1 MAKPAPQIP
10 SAKKSAFTELGLK
23 ATVEQLKEE
32 VRELYLADD
41 VPWIIGYSGGK
52 DSTAILQLTWLA
64 LADLPAEQRTKTVH
78 VISTDTMVEN
88 PVVASW
94 VTHSL
99 DVMKKFATEQKMP
112 IEPHRLTPATE
123 NSFWVNLI
131 GKGYPAPRHKFRW
144 CTERLK
150 IKPSTTFITGVVK
163 QSGEAILL
171 LGSRKAESQRR
182 QIVLEKHN
190 KRALS
195 KGSYGARERLTP
207 NASLPSTLVYTP
219 IENWTNDDVWMFLMQ
234 VKNPWGYN
242 NKDLLTMYQ
251 GASPDGEC
259 PLVVDSTTPSCGDSR
274 FGCWVCTLVDKDKS
288 MTAMIQNDQEKEWM
302 TPLLELRNAL
312 DFRTGAGNAEETSDR
327 HLRDFRRMSGSLLLF
342 HDDLVHGPYTQ
353 AARENWL
360 RKLLAAQTWI
370 RKNGPAHVKNI
381 ELISLAELQEIRRIW
396 VVEKHEMEDNL
407 PRIYVSATGDPYPG
421 NRLDDNLVLGESE
434 MQILNEICGGDRLHY
449 ELTREL
455 LSVERQLRAH
465 ARRAG
470 LFEQLEKSFRRN
482 YYDDANDAIATARR
496 YAGARAAAGE
506 GKRESALEIGTE
518 DEEAFGDKSNLLP

>member
-1 MAKPAPQIP
+1 MPTPA
-10 SAKKSAFTELGLK
+10 SKESAFAALGLK
-23 ATVEQLKEE
+23 AAIQQLKEE
-32 VRELYLADD
+32 VQQLYLSDD

-52 DSTAILQLTWLA
+52 DSTAVLQLTWLA
-64 LADLPAEQRTKTVH
+64 LADLPAGQRRKTVH

-99 DVMKKFATEQKMP
+99 DVMRKSASDQKLP
-112 IEPHRLTPATE
+112 VEPHRLTPTTE
-123 NSFWVNLI
+123 DSFWVNLI

-150 IKPSTTFITGVVK
+150 IKPSSSFITGVIK

-171 LGSRKAESQRR
+171 LGSRKAESQARAR
-182 QIVLEKHN
+182 VMARHEKH
-190 KRALS
+190 RV
-195 KGSYGARERLTP
+195 RERLSP

-219 IENWTNDDVWMFLMQ
+219 IEDWSNDDVWMFLMQ

-259 PLVVDSTTPSCGDSR
+259 PLVVDSSTPSCGDSR
-274 FGCWVCTLVDKDKS
+274 FGCWVCTMVDKDRS

-302 TPLLELRNAL
+302 APLLELRNTL
-312 DFRTGAGNAEETSDR
+312 DFRTGAGSEEETSDR
-327 HLRDFRRMSGSLLLF
+327 RLRDFRRMSGAIQLF
-342 HDDLVHGPYTQ
+342 HDRPIPGPYTQ
-353 AARENWL
+353 EARENWL
-360 RKLLAAQTWI
+360 RKLLTAQTWI
-370 RKNGPAHVKNI
+370 RRNGPPDVRSI
-381 ELISLAELQEIRRIW
+381 ELISLEELQEIRRLW
-396 VVEKHEMEDNL
+396 VVEKHEMEDRL
-407 PRIYVSATGDPYPG
+407 PRIYSEATGEPYPG
-421 NRLDDNLVLGESE
+421 RRLDDNLVLGERE
-434 MQILNEICGGDRLHY
+434 MQVLGEVCGGDRLHY

-470 LFEQLEKSFRRN
+470 LFGLLEKSIRRH
-482 YYDDANDAIATARR
+482 YYDDKEDATDMARR
-496 YAGARAAAGE
+496 HAQARTEAHKGQRTAAFTDDLGDSEA
-506 GKRESALEIGTE
+506 RGTQI
-518 DEEAFGDKSNLLP
+518 DVLP

>member
-1 MAKPAPQIP
+1 MAAPAPKKPA
-10 SAKKSAFTELGLK
+10 SKASAFAALGLK
-23 ATVEQLKEE
+23 ATLDQLKAE

-52 DSTAILQLTWLA
+52 DSTAVLQLTWLA
-64 LADLPAEQRTKTVH
+64 LADLPVEQRRKTVH

-99 DVMKKFATEQKMP
+99 EVMRKSAKLKQIP
-112 IEPHRLTPATE
+112 IEPHRLTPITE
-123 NSFWVNLI
+123 DSFWVNLI

-150 IKPSTTFITGVVK
+150 IKPSTSFITGVVK

-182 QIVLEKHN
+182 QIVLDKHN
-190 KRALS
+190 KRAVS
-195 KGSYGARERLTP
+195 KGHYGARERLTP
-207 NASLPSTLVYTP
+207 NASLPGTLVYTP

-234 VKNPWGYN
+234 VNNPWGYN

-259 PLVVDSTTPSCGDSR
+259 PLVVDSSTPSCGDSR

-312 DFRTGAGNAEETSDR
+312 DFRNGGAPGDEDSSDR
-327 HLRDFRRMSGSLLLF
+327 KLRDFRRMSGAIQLF
-342 HDDLVHGPYTQ
+342 HDRPIPGPYTQ
-353 AARENWL
+353 EARENWL

-370 RKNGPAHVKNI
+370 RRNGPANVKNI
-381 ELISLAELQEIRRIW
+381 ELISLDELQEIRRLW
-396 VVEKHEMEDNL
+396 VVEKHEMEDTL
-407 PRIYVSATGDPYPG
+407 PRIYAEATGEPYPG
-421 NRLDDNLVLGESE
+421 QRLDDNLVLGESE
-434 MQILNEICGGDRLHY
+434 LSVLREVCGNDRLHY
-449 ELTREL
+449 EMTREL
-455 LSVERQLRAH
+455 LSVERQQRAH

-470 LFEQLEKSFRRN
+470 LFEQLEKSIRRH
-482 YYDDANDAIATARR
+482 YYDDAADATAMARR
-496 YAGARAAAGE
+496 HAGARAAAGKGE
-506 GKRESALEIGTE
+506 RADAFT
-518 DEEAFGDKSNLLP
+518 DEMECEPQPNLLP

>member
-1 MAKPAPQIP
+1 
-10 SAKKSAFTELGLK
+10 
-23 ATVEQLKEE
+23 
-32 VRELYLADD
+32 
-41 VPWIIGYSGGK
+41 
-52 DSTAILQLTWLA
+52 
-64 LADLPAEQRTKTVH
+64 
-78 VISTDTMVEN
+78 
-88 PVVASW
+88 
-94 VTHSL
+94 
-99 DVMKKFATEQKMP
+99 
-112 IEPHRLTPATE
+112 
-123 NSFWVNLI
+123 
-131 GKGYPAPRHKFRW
+131 
-144 CTERLK
+144 
-150 IKPSTTFITGVVK
+150 
-163 QSGEAILL
+163 
-171 LGSRKAESQRR
+171 
-182 QIVLEKHN
+182 
-190 KRALS
+190 
-195 KGSYGARERLTP
+195 
-207 NASLPSTLVYTP
+207 
-219 IENWTNDDVWMFLMQ
+219 
-234 VKNPWGYN
+234 
-242 NKDLLTMYQ
+242 
-251 GASPDGEC
+251 
-259 PLVVDSTTPSCGDSR
+259 
-274 FGCWVCTLVDKDKS
+274 

>member
-1 MAKPAPQIP
+1 MATPA
-10 SAKKSAFTELGLK
+10 AKKSAFSAQGLK
-23 ATVEQLKEE
+23 ATIEHLKEE
-32 VRELYLADD
+32 VRQLYLADD
-41 VPWIIGYSGGK
+41 IPWIIGYSGGK

-64 LADLPAEQRTKTVH
+64 LSELPAGQRNKTVH

-88 PVVASW
+88 PIVASW
-94 VTHSL
+94 VTRSL
-99 DVMKKFATEQKMP
+99 DVMKTMSTKQGMP
-112 IEPHRLTPATE
+112 IQPHRLTPRLE
-123 NSFWVNLI
+123 DSFWVSLI

-150 IKPSTTFITGVVK
+150 IKPSTAFIVGVVK

-171 LGSRKAESQRR
+171 LGSRKAESQARAKVMAR
-182 QIVLEKHN
+182 HEKH
-190 KRALS
+190 R
-195 KGSYGARERLTP
+195 ARERLSP

-219 IENWTNDDVWMFLMQ
+219 IEDWSNDDVWMFLMQ

-259 PLVVDSTTPSCGDSR
+259 PLVVDSSTPSCGDSR

-312 DFRTGAGNAEETSDR
+312 DFRNGGAPDDEDSSDR
-327 HLRDFRRMSGSLLLF
+327 KLRDFRRMSGAIQLF
-342 HDDLVHGPYTQ
+342 HDRPIPGPYTQ
-353 AARENWL
+353 EARENWL

-370 RKNGPAHVKNI
+370 RSNGPADVRSI
-381 ELISLAELQEIRRIW
+381 ELISLDELQEVRRLW

-407 PRIYVSATGDPYPG
+407 PRIYAEATGTPYPG
-421 NRLDDNLVLGESE
+421 PRLDDNLVLGKEE
-434 MQILNEICGGDRLHY
+434 MQVLREVSGGDRLHY

-455 LSVERQLRAH
+455 LSVERQQRAH

-470 LFEQLEKSFRRN
+470 LFDQLEKSIRRH
-482 YYDDANDAIATARR
+482 YYDDKDDATSMARR
-496 YAGARAAAGE
+496 HAQARADASKGERTAAFSDE
-506 GKRESALEIGTE
+506 ADETQISEDQKR
-518 DEEAFGDKSNLLP
+518 LLS

>member
-1 MAKPAPQIP
+1 MAAPV
-10 SAKKSAFTELGLK
+10 SRKSAFAVLGLK
-23 ATVEQLKEE
+23 AAVAQLKEE
-32 VRELYLADD
+32 IRELYLADD
-41 VPWIIGYSGGK
+41 IPWIIGYSGGK

-64 LADLPAEQRTKTVH
+64 LTDLPADQRCKTVH

-88 PVVASW
+88 PIVASW
-94 VTHSL
+94 VTRSL
-99 DVMKKFATEQKMP
+99 DVMKATSAAQGMP
-112 IEPHRLTPATE
+112 IQPHRLTPRTE
-123 NSFWVNLI
+123 DSFWVNLI

-150 IKPSTTFITGVVK
+150 IRPSTAFITGVVK

-171 LGSRKAESQRR
+171 LGSRKAESQARSKVMAR
-182 QIVLEKHN
+182 HEKH
-190 KRALS
+190 R
-195 KGSYGARERLTP
+195 ARERLSP

-219 IENWTNDDVWMFLMQ
+219 IEDWSNDDVWMFLMQ

-259 PLVVDSTTPSCGDSR
+259 PLVVDSSTPSCGDSR

-312 DFRTGAGNAEETSDR
+312 DFRNGGAPDDEDSSDR
-327 HLRDFRRMSGSLLLF
+327 KLRDFRRMSGAIQLF
-342 HDDLVHGPYTQ
+342 HDRPIPGPYTQ
-353 AARENWL
+353 EARENWL
-360 RKLLAAQTWI
+360 RKLLAAQMWI
-370 RKNGPAHVKNI
+370 RGNGPADVRNI
-381 ELISLAELQEIRRIW
+381 ELISLDELQEIRRLW

-407 PRIYVSATGDPYPG
+407 PRIYTEVTGAAYPG
-421 NRLDDNLVLGESE
+421 QRFDDNLVLGEQE
-434 MQILNEICGGDRLHY
+434 MQVLREVSGGDRLHY

-455 LSVERQLRAH
+455 LSVERQQRAH

-470 LFEQLEKSFRRN
+470 LFDQLEKSISRH
-482 YYDDANDAIATARR
+482 YYDDKNDATNMARR
-496 YAGARAAAGE
+496 HAQAQAAAGKGERAAAFSGDSGE
-506 GKRESALEIGTE
+506 AAIP
-518 DEEAFGDKSNLLP
+518 DDQIPLLP

>member
-1 MAKPAPQIP
+1 MKP
-10 SAKKSAFTELGLK
+10 SSVTKKSAFTALGAK
-23 ATVEQLKEE
+23 ATIESLKEE
-32 VRELYLADD
+32 IRDLYLADD
-41 VPWIIGYSGGK
+41 IPWIIGYSGGK

-64 LADLPAEQRTKTVH
+64 IADLPADQRRKTIH

-88 PVVASW
+88 PIVASW
-94 VTHSL
+94 VKNSL
-99 DVMKKFATEQKMP
+99 SVMEKKSAEQQMP
-112 IEPHRLTPATE
+112 IKPHRLTPRTE
-123 NSFWVNLI
+123 DSFWVNLI

-150 IKPSTTFITGVVK
+150 IRPSTAFITSIVK

-171 LGSRKAESQRR
+171 LGSRKAESQARSKAMTR
-182 QIVLEKHN
+182 HEKH
-190 KRALS
+190 RARDRLS
-195 KGSYGARERLTP
+195 P

-219 IENWTNDDVWMFLMQ
+219 IEDWSNDDVWFFLMQ

-312 DFRTGAGNAEETSDR
+312 DFRNGGAPDDEDSSDR
-327 HLRDFRRMSGSLLLF
+327 KLRDFRRMSGAIQLF
-342 HDDLVHGPYTQ
+342 HDRPIPGPYTQ
-353 AARENWL
+353 DARENWL

-370 RKNGPAHVKNI
+370 RKNGPANVRDI
-381 ELISLAELQEIRRIW
+381 ELISLAELQEIRRLW
-396 VVEKHEMEDNL
+396 VVEKHEMEDHL
-407 PRIYVSATGDPYPG
+407 PRIYAEATGTPYPG
-421 NRLDDNLVLGESE
+421 KRFDDNLVLGEEE
-434 MQILNEICGGDRLHY
+434 MQVLREVSGGDRLHY

-455 LSVERQLRAH
+455 LSVERQQRAH

-470 LFEQLEKSFRRN
+470 LFDLLEKSIRRH
-482 YYDDANDAIATARR
+482 YYDDKDDAADMARR
-496 YAGARAAAGE
+496 HAHARDAATK
-506 GKRESALEIGTE
+506 GKRKSAFPDESDATKITDGPSDLI
-518 DEEAFGDKSNLLP
+518 P